1 MLYVSLFPSLL
12 FLLPLNLLP
21 VFSPQTPEG
30 EILQRRLSPLLLCSR
45 PCCHH
50 SAYGMCLLVIVS
62 ALVFYH
68 ISLHFRFEAVLSLFA
83 SPSLPLFS
91 LFFFLLLFLFI
102 FSFMEGFPSFPRCL
116 SSMCFFRHRSV
127 MPVMFSRS
135 PSLSVLLLSFLL
147 YTTVGKKAT

>member
-21 VFSPQTPEG
+21 VFSPQPPEG

-50 SAYGMCLLVIVS
+50 SAYGACFFIIYLSILALRRFKVCLL
-62 ALVFYH
+62 
-68 ISLHFRFEAVLSLFA
+68 
-83 SPSLPLFS
+83 PLLCPFS
-91 LFFFLLLFLFI
+91 LFFLLLFLFI

-116 SSMCFFRHRSV
+116 SSMCFFRPRSV

-135 PSLSVLLLSFLL
+135 PSLSVLLPSFLL

>member
-1 MLYVSLFPSLL
+1 MLPMPPVFVSPLSACDRLFNVSHPCFTSLFPSLL
-12 FLLPLNLLP
+12 FLFPLNLLP

-83 SPSLPLFS
+83 SPSLPFFS
-91 LFFFLLLFLFI
+91 LFFTPFFIYFLFHG
-102 FSFMEGFPSFPRCL
+102 GFPQLPT
-116 SSMCFFRHRSV
+116 
-127 MPVMFSRS
+127 
-135 PSLSVLLLSFLL
+135 LSF
-147 YTTVGKKAT
+147 